1 MLGKMEG
8 RRSGGRQRMRWLDG
22 ITNSMDTCL
31 SKFWELVEDRGA
43 WHAVVHGVANSQTQ
57 LSDCMTAKK
66 FGYIEAEGRVVVARG
81 GVECGRCCAVLQTV
95 SGSLSSWGSEPAEGT
110 GS

>member
-1 MLGKMEG
+1 MMNKTSWPVIQVGVKG
-8 RRSGGRQRMRWLDG
+8 
-22 ITNSMDTCL
+22 
-31 SKFWELVEDRGA
+31 
-43 WHAVVHGVANSQTQ
+43 VHSQV
-57 LSDCMTAKK
+57 CKTAKK